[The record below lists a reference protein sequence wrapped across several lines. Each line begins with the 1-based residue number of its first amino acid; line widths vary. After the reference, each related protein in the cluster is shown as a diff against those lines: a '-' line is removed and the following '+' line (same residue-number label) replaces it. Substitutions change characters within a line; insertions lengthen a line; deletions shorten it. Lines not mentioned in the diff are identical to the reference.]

1 MKNKTVK
8 LNPDIFRAYD
18 IRGIVGDDITPE
30 VAEIIGKAIGTFLLQ
45 KKHGNQLIVGM
56 DNRHSSEE
64 LKASLI
70 LGLQS
75 TGCNIIDIGLCTSP
89 MMYRAVYEEETAGGV
104 IVSASHNPKEYN
116 GFKVVGR
123 QAYPVAAEDMYL
135 LRDLAISGKFIES
148 QAETTVTKKDTQA
161 HYINKIL
168 DVIHPARKIKVVV
181 DTGNGVA
188 GKYAPDLY
196 KRLGCDVVEVH
207 CDLDGNFPNH
217 LPNPEH
223 EENLLDAMRAV
234 VETGVDIGIGIDGDG
249 DRVGLI
255 DEQGRFL
262 SADYTIILLARDYLK
277 RHPGAT
283 VLIDVKS
290 SMNVI
295 DEIKRNGGVPL
306 LYKTGHS
313 LIKKKMRAD
322 GIMLGGEFSGHF
334 YVFEN
339 YFPFDDALYSS
350 SKIIEIISQ
359 SNKPISGHFT
369 NLRKLYSTSL
379 IELGCPDAVKFDVM
393 DKVVSL
399 LSSTYE
405 VKNIDGARI
414 EFPSGWAILRASNT
428 SPFLTF
434 RAESVS
440 EQGLR
445 DILEE
450 MYHTLQRFPKID
462 LKPLDK
468 VIPDIQ

>member
-1 MKNKTVK
+1 MKNRAVK
-8 LNPDIFRAYD
+8 LNPNIFRAYD

-30 VAEIIGKAIGTFLLQ
+30 VAEVIGKAIGTFLLQ
-45 KKHGNQLIVGM
+45 KKHGNQLVVGM

-70 LGLQS
+70 LGLRS
-75 TGCNIIDIGLCTSP
+75 TGCNITDIGLCTSP
-89 MMYRAVYEEETAGGV
+89 MMYRAVYEGKAAGGI

-123 QAYPVAAEDMYL
+123 EAYPVAAEEMYL

-148 QAETTVTKKDTQA
+148 QAKTAVTKQNTQA
-161 HYINKIL
+161 QYINKIL
-168 DVIHPARKIKVVV
+168 DEIHPERKIKVVV

-188 GKYAPDLY
+188 GKFAPDLY
-196 KRLGCDVVEVH
+196 RRLGCDVVEVH
-207 CDLDGNFPNH
+207 CDLDGDFPNH

-223 EENLLDAMRAV
+223 EANLLDAMKAV
-234 VETGVDIGIGIDGDG
+234 VETGVDFGIGIDGDG

-283 VLIDVKS
+283 ILIDVKS
-290 SMNVI
+290 SLNVI

-313 LIKKKMRAD
+313 LIKMKMRAEN
-322 GIMLGGEFSGHF
+322 IMLGGEFSGHF

-350 SKIIEIISQ
+350 SKLIEIISQ
-359 SNKPISGHFT
+359 SNKPISEHFT
-369 NLRKLYSTSL
+369 NLRKLYATSL
-379 IELGCPDAVKFDVM
+379 IELGCPDAVKFEVM
-393 DKVVSL
+393 DKVISL
-399 LSSTYE
+399 LSSTHE

-440 EQGLR
+440 EKGLR
-445 DILEE
+445 EILDE
-450 MYHTLQRFPKID
+450 MHHILQGFPTID
-462 LKPLDK
+462 LKPLEK
-468 VIPDIQ
+468 VMPDI